1 MKLLTTQV
9 LFLPLIKLQ
18 CKILEA
24 AIVDTTCFELP
35 IVVVSPTTIKLPME
49 TCNQP
54 RFPAPD
60 CIRDPVEAKIEVID
74 NGNSMLNCVH
84 GNRTAIY
91 SGNVHYRGQS
101 SLHFTK
107 HQVAIKLNQDGDL
120 LGFPADR
127 TFVLNGPTIDDSLM
141 RNHLAHWMFRGTN
154 RYSPRTR
161 HVVVFIRDRLGANDW
176 TPRYRGIYLAL
187 EKITYTPNRV
197 GLAQLNSAC
206 QTEEELSGGW
216 AWQNNP
222 LGYGDYSPNFVLNE
236 ATGLFGSGA
245 RPVLTFPEP
254 KVLTQTMR
262 DYFVSP
268 KTGPLPR
275 LYQYLFDNM
284 THPDE
289 LEQHIDIGSFVDYFL
304 HSELSENS
312 DAYRRSTYFFKDRGQ
327 PINAGP
333 VWDFNLAYG
342 RGDAQTTWIYKTY
355 TFWKRLACNYK
366 FASLVQ
372 QRWAKLR
379 ATSWS
384 DDAITSFISTS
395 AEPIRRQLRNC
406 GNWKSD
412 NLQCAN
418 VNADIDGT
426 FDDAVNNLV
435 NAVLSRASWMDSSV
449 TGFYK
454 PLNRDLCVAVGEL
467 PAYNCA
473 ADGSDKGCLLNPDLY
488 SNAVVFPEP
497 RKPTATNACE
507 PSKLFGNGTAELEK
521 PSIDPCWLSAG
532 VYITDASIT
541 PFCGGYGFCPE
552 GPGAKCT
559 CTNGRHPPT
568 CARSDDVIVPHGGL
582 IEDSVVAQMS
592 LLDQSIDGLAGD
604 HTYFQY
610 PLFFVCAFSA
620 MVLGVALL
628 ARQNRRRHYILSSET
643 IGATAVNLRDE
654 HDGQRL
660 FYGTS

>member
-1 MKLLTTQV
+1 MKFAAVQV
-9 LFLPLIKLQ
+9 LLLALVGIHTNMVL
-18 CKILEA
+18 A
-24 AIVDTTCFELP
+24 VDMTCFELP
-35 IVVVSPTTIKLPME
+35 IVIVSPTKVRLPTE

-54 RFPAPD
+54 RVPAPD
-60 CIRDPVEAKIEVID
+60 CMKDPVEANIEVID
-74 NGNSMLNCVH
+74 NVEGVLNCLN
-84 GNRTAIY
+84 GSRTAVY
-91 SGNVHYRGQS
+91 SGSAHYRGQS

-107 HQVAIKLNQDGDL
+107 HQIAVELSEDGEL

-127 TFVLNGPTIDDSLM
+127 SFVLNGPTIDDSLM

-161 HVVVFIRDRLGANDW
+161 HVVVFVRDRLDTNDW
-176 TPRYRGIYLAL
+176 SPRYRGIYLAL

-197 GLAQLNSAC
+197 GLAKLNSNC
-206 QTEEELSGGW
+206 QTKEELSGGW

-222 LGYGDYSPNFVLNE
+222 LDYGDYSPNFVLNA

-245 RPVLTFPEP
+245 RPVLTFPEA

-268 KTGPLPR
+268 ETGPLPR
-275 LYQYLFDNM
+275 LYQYLYDNM
-284 THPDE
+284 TDPDG
-289 LEQHIDIGSFVDYFL
+289 LEEHIDIGSFVDYFL
-304 HSELSENS
+304 HTELSENS

-342 RGDAQTTWIYKTY
+342 RAGTQTTWFYTVH

-372 QRWAKLR
+372 QRWTTLR
-379 ATSWS
+379 STSWS
-384 DDAITSFISTS
+384 NAAIESFILTS
-395 AEPIRRQLRNC
+395 AEPIRRQLINC
-406 GNWKSD
+406 VGWKSE

-418 VNADIDGT
+418 VNGKSADT
-426 FDDAVNNLV
+426 YDDAVNDLII
-435 NAVLSRASWMDSSV
+435 AVLARAIWMDSSV
-449 TGFYK
+449 AGFYK
-454 PLNRDLCVAVGEL
+454 KLDRDLCVPIGKL

-473 ADGSDKGCLLNPDLY
+473 ADGSDKGCLSNPDLY
-488 SNAVVFPEP
+488 SNAVDFPEP
-497 RKPTATNACE
+497 RKSMAAKVCD
-507 PSKLFGNGTAELEK
+507 PSKHSSKLEK

-532 VYITDASIT
+532 VYMTDGSIT

-559 CTNGRHPPT
+559 CTSGRHPPT
-568 CARSDDVIVPHGGL
+568 CARSDDVIVPHGGFT
-582 IEDSVVAQMS
+582 EDDMVEPTS
-592 LLDQSIDGLAGD
+592 LLSQYLDRDDGT
-604 HTYFQY
+604 HFRY
-610 PLFFVCAFSA
+610 PLFFLCAFSA
-620 MVLGVALL
+620 MVLGVAV
-628 ARQNRRRHYILSSET
+628 AAHQKRRHRRFIRLRET
-643 IGATAVNLRDE
+643 FGRTAANLRDE